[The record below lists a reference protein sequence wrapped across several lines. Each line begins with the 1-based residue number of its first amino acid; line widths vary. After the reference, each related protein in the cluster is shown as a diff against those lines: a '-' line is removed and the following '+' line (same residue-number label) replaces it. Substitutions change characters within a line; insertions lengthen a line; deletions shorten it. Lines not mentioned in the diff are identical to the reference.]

1 MSTDSD
7 IFMQNEANS
16 RSSKTEHGVVTGQRV
31 STRCG
36 RNRVEQ
42 TVASC
47 ERSEEAGQ
55 WPVEQRGR
63 TGRCAKCAKRS
74 QFAWDTNH
82 CWTV

>member
-7 IFMQNEANS
+7 IFMHNEANF
-16 RSSKTEHGVVTGQRV
+16 RSSRTGHGVVTGQRV

-42 TVASC
+42 SVASC

-55 WPVEQRGR
+55 RPVERKGKEPEMR
-63 TGRCAKCAKRS
+63 EMRKTKPFCLGC
-74 QFAWDTNH
+74 
-82 CWTV
+82 